1 MELTSKFYWNRRQMA
16 ECTKKFNKLQEHYT
30 LTQKHV
36 IITRAVVPKMTY
48 YVSGGMLNLLAHSCI
63 YYKDLP

>member
-1 MELTSKFYWNRRQMA
+1 MA